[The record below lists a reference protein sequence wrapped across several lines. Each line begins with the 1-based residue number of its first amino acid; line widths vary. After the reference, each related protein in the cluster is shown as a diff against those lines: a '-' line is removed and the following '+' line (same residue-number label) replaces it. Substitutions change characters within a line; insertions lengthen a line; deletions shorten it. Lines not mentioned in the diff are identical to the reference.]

1 MYMNIICLLTFL
13 FISVLGGC
21 ASHPRLTVMYDR
33 AEGLKPDDRV
43 LWQDQPIGSVGTL
56 APDPK
61 GKTLVSLYIKKDF
74 RPLLTDQSRFLIEPD
89 PFKPGNQSV
98 RITQL
103 SPKGNPLPD
112 GAVVEGSTSFSLM
125 MEEGSRELQSWS
137 NLLLNVIDR
146 LQKGIRGHSEK
157 EWQEE
162 LERQLDRW
170 TRELERSSEEVRRYF
185 QKEVLPQIEQA
196 VRDLLRRLKELEKDG
211 QSLEEKLERIK
222 RTLDSRA
229 EGINYPAASS
239 AVSSVISCCHSV
251 L

>member
-1 MYMNIICLLTFL
+1 MHTNVICFLTFL

-33 AEGLKPDDRV
+33 PEGLKPDDRV
-43 LWQDQPIGSVGTL
+43 LWENQVIGSVGTL
-56 APDPK
+56 EAGPK
-61 GKTLVSLYIKKDF
+61 GKTLVPLHIKKDF

-98 RITQL
+98 RMTQL

-125 MEEGSRELQSWS
+125 MEEGSRELQGWS
-137 NLLLNVIDR
+137 NLLLNAIDL
-146 LQKGIRGHSEK
+146 LQKGIRRLSEK

-162 LERQLDRW
+162 LERQMEGW
-170 TRELERSSEEVRRYF
+170 TRELERSSEEARRYF

-196 VRDLLRRLKELEKDG
+196 VRDLLGRLKELEKDG
-211 QSLEEKLERIK
+211 QSLEEKLERLK

-229 EGINYPAASS
+229 
-239 AVSSVISCCHSV
+239 
-251 L
+251 